1 MPVRPDGAS
10 GRRRLVPV
18 LAAMALAALGAL
30 AAPAHAATLDGV
42 LAVRSHYVALDHGV
56 VKLNASVEYPRNPA
70 IREAL
75 QDGVTLT
82 FEVEARVDRVRHFWF
97 NADIVDVE
105 LRRELAYHVVTRRFV
120 VTELP
125 GGDERSFD
133 SLKGALHFL
142 GKVQN
147 WPILVESQLDE
158 GGRYIISVRAGVRR
172 GKLPASLRALLFW
185 TDDWQR
191 MSKWYSWSL
200 PV

>member
-1 MPVRPDGAS
+1 V
-10 GRRRLVPV
+10 
-18 LAAMALAALGAL
+18 ALAAASLCLASAL
-30 AAPAHAATLDGV
+30 VHAAALDGT
-42 LAVRSHYVALDHGV
+42 LKVRSAYVGFDHGV
-56 VKLNASVEYPRNPA
+56 VKLYARVEYPLNPA

-82 FEVEARVDRVRHFWF
+82 FDVEARVDRVRRFWF
-97 NADIVDVE
+97 DATVADVD
-105 LRRELAYHVVTRRFV
+105 LRRELAYHVVTQRFV

-133 SLKGALHFL
+133 TLKEALNYL
-142 GKVQN
+142 GKVRD
-147 WPILVESQLDE
+147 WPILVEPQLGD